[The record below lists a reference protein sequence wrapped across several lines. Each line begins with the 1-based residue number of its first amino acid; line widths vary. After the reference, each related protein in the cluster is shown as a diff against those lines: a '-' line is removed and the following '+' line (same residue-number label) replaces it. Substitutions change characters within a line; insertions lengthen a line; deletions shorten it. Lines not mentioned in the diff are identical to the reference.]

1 MILRARAPLR
11 LSFGGGGTD
20 VSPYM
25 NEFGGVVINS
35 TIDRYAYASMRRT
48 KEPGIAVR
56 SLDFNILA
64 KYRQQDEL
72 PLDGELDLVK
82 AAINR
87 MNEYAETAITQQGL
101 EFFIHSD
108 APPGSGLGSS
118 STMCIALLGLL
129 RHWLNVSLTDYQLAE
144 MAFEVERT
152 DLNIAGGRQDQYASL
167 FGGFNFIEFMQDSST
182 VVNPLR
188 VRPETIN
195 ELQYLCLLCYT
206 GKTRMSDQ
214 IIRQQQEGVLKRS
227 PDRIQ
232 AMHEVKGLAVEM
244 KNALL
249 QTRLRDFADL
259 LHQGWQ
265 AKKRMAGS
273 ISNPSLDALYDAAR
287 KAGAIGGKVL
297 GAGGGGHMLFVCE
310 FDKKHEVAAQLRAMD
325 AEIVDFAFDA
335 YGLRTWDVK
344 SD

>member
-1 MILRARAPLR
+1 MIVRARAPLR

-25 NEFGGVVINS
+25 DEFGGVVINA
-35 TIDRYAYASMRRT
+35 TMDRYAYASMRRT
-48 KEPGIAVR
+48 QESGVSVR
-56 SLDFNILA
+56 SLDFDILA
-64 KYRQQDEL
+64 KYEQQDKL

-87 MNEYAETAITQQGL
+87 MNKFAVAPISQQGL

-144 MAFEVERT
+144 MAFDVERI

-167 FGGFNFIEFMQDSST
+167 FGGFNFIEFSENGST

-206 GKTRMSDQ
+206 GKTRMSDK
-214 IIRQQQEGVLKRS
+214 IIRQQQDGVREGTAE
-227 PDRIQ
+227 RIE
-232 AMHEVKGLAVEM
+232 AMHEVKALAVAM

-249 QTRLRDFADL
+249 QSRLRDFADL
-259 LHQGWQ
+259 LHQGWE

-273 ISNPSLDALYDAAR
+273 ISNPAIDELYSAAR
-287 KAGAIGGKVL
+287 KAGAIGGKVT
-297 GAGGGGHMLFVCE
+297 GAGGGGHMLFICE
-310 FDKKHEVAAQLRAMD
+310 FDKKHEVAAKLRSMG
-325 AEIVDFAFDA
+325 AEIVDFAFDSF
-335 YGLRTWDVK
+335 GLRTWDVE